1 MEKDN
6 HPQPPPWFTR
16 RGKRETK
23 HTVAKSIRSKGF
35 YNNLSFYVGVGLLA
49 LFGLV
54 SLFAGQ
60 LAPYDPYSQELVF
73 GLDTPG
79 GGHWMG
85 RDQLGRDLLSRVIY
99 GSRVSLLVGTLTITV
114 SATVGIV
121 IGGLAGALGGR
132 VEAFIMRMVDIVM
145 AFPGILLA
153 ISIMSVLGPGLSNVI
168 LALCLTGWVG
178 FARITRGQILSLR
191 EREYVL
197 AANACGAGEGR
208 LIVFHYL
215 PNSAAPL
222 IIEAAFGMAAVIVA
236 EAGLSFLGLGV
247 QPPAPSWGAMLN
259 EGRSFLLI
267 APHLTAFPGLCLA
280 LLVLAINLAGDG
292 LRDILDVRS

>member
-1 MEKDN
+1 MKKEN
-6 HPQPPPWFTR
+6 HPSVPSFSEGGDFKKTR
-16 RGKRETK
+16 YLSTLSVRLNR
-23 HTVAKSIRSKGF
+23 IR
-35 YNNLSFYVGVGLLA
+35 YNLSFSVGVLLLA
-49 LFGLV
+49 LFVLAAV
-54 SLFAGQ
+54 FAGL
-60 LAPYDPYSQELVF
+60 LAPYDPFGQELLF
-73 GLDTPG
+73 GLNGPDSA
-79 GGHWMG
+79 HWMG
-85 RDQLGRDLLSRVIY
+85 RDQLGRDMLSRILY
-99 GSRVSLLVGTLTITV
+99 GSRVSLLVGFITIAV
-114 SATVGIV
+114 SGFFGII
-121 IGGLAGALGGR
+121 IGGIAGAFGGKIDG
-132 VEAFIMRMVDIVM
+132 FIMRVIDIVM

-191 EREYVL
+191 EREYVV
-197 AANACGAGEGR
+197 AATAAGASEGR
-208 LIVFHYL
+208 LIFFHYL
-215 PNSAAPL
+215 PNAAAPL

-236 EAGLSFLGLGV
+236 EAGLSFLGLGI
-247 QPPAPSWGAMLN
+247 QPPAPSWGTMLN